1 MQEKIISYYGTGR
14 RKTAVASVWLYP
26 GEGKSVVNNIPV
38 EQYFPT
44 ETLKI
49 IINQPFVVTQ
59 TEKKFHFYARITGGG
74 ISGQAQ
80 ALRHGITRALIDYSP
95 ELKAVLKKAGLVRR
109 DPRRKERKKY
119 GKKGARR
126 SFQWTKR

>member
-1 MQEKIISYYGTGR
+1 MSTKVQSYYGTGK
-14 RKTAVASVWLYP
+14 RKTSVARVWLYP
-26 GEGKSVVNNIPV
+26 GEGKSVVNNKLLEEYFPV
-38 EQYFPT
+38 ETFR
-44 ETLKI
+44 I

-59 TEKKFHFYARITGGG
+59 TENKFHFFANITGGG
-74 ISGQAQ
+74 LSGQAQ

-95 ELKAVLKKAGLVRR
+95 ELKSVLKKAGLVRR

-119 GKKGARR
+119 GQKGARR